1 MAERLRAPFQYY
13 GGKGQTLAKLATIVP
28 DGGKPYC
35 EPFCGAASLFF
46 SRNPAPVEVLNDLNG
61 DVVNFFRV
69 MQDRNTYEEL
79 RHRINWTPYARD
91 EFARAL
97 AVEQHDDPI
106 TRAWAFF
113 VRQNMGFAGKS
124 KTVGDFGRVFTT
136 CSGMSGV
143 TNRWIMRQSML
154 DAFRMRILHAQI
166 DNRCAIDV
174 IRYWDNDDAVFYC
187 DPPYIHSTRSSSD
200 DYSVEQDDD
209 FHHRLVSA
217 LLECK
222 GAVVLSC
229 YDHPAYQPLSDAG
242 WVRHDF
248 STSAHSAGRV
258 RGSGLKGAGSA
269 KARVPRTETVW
280 VNPKAVERNNGLFRK
295 ENHG

>member
-1 MAERLRAPFQYY
+1 MAERLRAPFRYF
-13 GGKGQTLAKLATIVP
+13 GGKGQMLAKLSTIVP

-46 SRNPAPVEVLNDLNG
+46 SRDPAPVEVLNDLDG
-61 DVVNFFRV
+61 DLVNFFRV

-97 AVEQHDDPI
+97 AVEQHDDQI

-113 VRQNMGFAGKS
+113 VRKNM
-124 KTVGDFGRVFTT
+124 
-136 CSGMSGV
+136 GMSGV
-143 TNRWIMRQSML
+143 SKTIGNWGRTVMSNGGMSSETNKWVMRQSML
-154 DAFRMRILHAQI
+154 DAFRMRIMHAQI

-209 FHHRLVSA
+209 FHHRLVAA

-229 YDHPAYQPLSDAG
+229 YDHPAYQPLNEAG

-248 STSAHSAGRV
+248 STSAYAAGRV
-258 RGSGLKGAGSA
+258 KGSGLKGAGSA
-269 KARVPRTETVW
+269 KSRVPRTETVW
-280 VNPKAVERNNGLFRK
+280 MNPKAVEQNNRFSRK